1 MARPFTVAQWRR
13 IAWTGTWIQT
23 DKVQQ
28 MVLSKMGYEGHGDEM
43 MGLKTES
50 HPVVGIRSRL

>member
-1 MARPFTVAQWRR
+1 M
-13 IAWTGTWIQT
+13 

-28 MVLSKMGYEGHGDEM
+28 VVLSKMEYQSHGGEM

-50 HPVVGIRSRL
+50 HPVVGIRS